1 MRKRIKMKISMIY
14 DTVRWEEKAIFKAAE
29 NKGIELK
36 MIDVKQM
43 DMDFKEPIP
52 EYYGNIT
59 LQRCTSY
66 YRGLHSTAF
75 LEYKK
80 QRVVNDLKTIINAG
94 NKMFTS
100 LALESNG
107 VPTPSTSV
115 STSYETAIKQFS
127 EKFQGKAVLKPVT
140 GSWGRMIALM
150 NDREAAMAIL
160 EDREYMYPIYSIF
173 YMQEYVKRPP
183 RDIRILVIGDRA
195 VGGMYRYQA
204 EGDWRTNAAIGG
216 RAEKCEITN
225 EIEDIAIKAA
235 RSVGNGILG
244 VDIMESE
251 RGYLVHEVN
260 STTEFK
266 STAKVSQAD
275 IPSEI
280 LDYLMEA
287 AR

>member
-1 MRKRIKMKISMIY
+1 MKISMIY

-29 NKGIELK
+29 QKGIELK
-36 MIDVKQM
+36 MIDVKEM
-43 DMDFKEPIP
+43 DMDFDKPVP
-52 EYYGNIT
+52 DYYGNVT

-80 QRVVNDLKTIINAG
+80 QKVVNDLMTIINAG
-94 NKMFTS
+94 NKMLTS
-100 LALESNG
+100 LALVASG
-107 VPTPSTSV
+107 VPSPLTSV
-115 STSYETAIKQFS
+115 STSYEVAMKQFS
-127 EKFQGKAVLKPVT
+127 EKFHGRAVLKPVT

-150 NDREAAMAIL
+150 NDPEAAMAIL
-160 EDREYMYPIYSIF
+160 EDREYMYPLYSIF

-183 RDIRILVIGDRA
+183 RDIRTFVIGERV
-195 VGGMYRYQA
+195 VGGIYRYQP

-216 RAEKCEITN
+216 RAEKCEITP
-225 EIEDIAIKAA
+225 EIQDISIKAA
-235 RSVGNGILG
+235 KSVGKGIFG
-244 VDIMESE
+244 IDIMESE

-266 STAKVSQAD
+266 NTVRVSQVD
-275 IPSEI
+275 IPGEI
-280 LDYLMEA
+280 LNYLVEV

>member
-1 MRKRIKMKISMIY
+1 MKISMIY

-29 NKGIELK
+29 QKGIELK
-36 MIDVKQM
+36 MIDVKEM
-43 DMDFKEPIP
+43 DMDFDKPVP
-52 EYYGNIT
+52 DYYGNVT

-80 QRVVNDLKTIINAG
+80 QKVVNDLMTIINAG
-94 NKMFTS
+94 NKMLTS
-100 LALESNG
+100 LALVASG
-107 VPTPSTSV
+107 VPSPLTSV
-115 STSYETAIKQFS
+115 STSYEVAMKQFS
-127 EKFQGKAVLKPVT
+127 EKFHGRAVLKPVT

-150 NDREAAMAIL
+150 NDPEAAMAIL
-160 EDREYMYPIYSIF
+160 EDREYMYPLYSIF

-183 RDIRILVIGDRA
+183 RDIRTFVIGERV
-195 VGGMYRYQA
+195 VGGIYRYQP

-216 RAEKCEITN
+216 RAEKCEITP
-225 EIEDIAIKAA
+225 EIEDISIKAA
-235 RSVGNGILG
+235 KSVGNGIFG
-244 VDIMESE
+244 IDIMESE

-266 STAKVSQAD
+266 NTVRVSQVD
-275 IPSEI
+275 IPGEI
-280 LDYLMEA
+280 LNYLVEV

>member
-1 MRKRIKMKISMIY
+1 MKISMIY

-29 NKGIELK
+29 QKGIELK
-36 MIDVKQM
+36 MIDVKEM
-43 DMDFKEPIP
+43 DMDFDKPVP
-52 EYYGNIT
+52 DYYGNVT

-80 QRVVNDLKTIINAG
+80 QKVVNDLMTIINAG
-94 NKMFTS
+94 NKMLTS
-100 LALESNG
+100 LALVASG
-107 VPTPSTSV
+107 VPSPLTSV
-115 STSYETAIKQFS
+115 STSYEVAMKQFS
-127 EKFQGKAVLKPVT
+127 EKFHGRAVLKPVT

-150 NDREAAMAIL
+150 NDPEAAMAIL
-160 EDREYMYPIYSIF
+160 EDREYMYPLYSIF

-183 RDIRILVIGDRA
+183 RDIRTFVIGERV
-195 VGGMYRYQA
+195 VGGIYRYQP

-216 RAEKCEITN
+216 RAEKCEITP
-225 EIEDIAIKAA
+225 EIEDISIKAA
-235 RSVGNGILG
+235 KSVGKGIFG
-244 VDIMESE
+244 IDIMESE

-266 STAKVSQAD
+266 NTVRVSQVD
-275 IPSEI
+275 IPGEI
-280 LDYLMEA
+280 LNYLVEV

>member
-1 MRKRIKMKISMIY
+1 MKISMIY

-29 NKGIELK
+29 QKGIELK
-36 MIDVKQM
+36 MIDVKEM
-43 DMDFKEPIP
+43 DMDFDKPVP
-52 EYYGNIT
+52 DYYGNIT

-80 QRVVNDLKTIINAG
+80 QKVVNDLMTIINAG
-94 NKMFTS
+94 NKMLTS
-100 LALESNG
+100 LALVASG
-107 VPTPSTSV
+107 VPSPLTSV
-115 STSYETAIKQFS
+115 STSYEVAMKQFS
-127 EKFQGKAVLKPVT
+127 EKFHGRAVLKPVT

-150 NDREAAMAIL
+150 NDPEAAMAIL
-160 EDREYMYPIYSIF
+160 EDREYMYPLYSIF

-183 RDIRILVIGDRA
+183 RDIRTFVIGDRV
-195 VGGMYRYQA
+195 VGGIYRYQP

-216 RAEKCEITN
+216 RAEKCEITP
-225 EIEDIAIKAA
+225 EIEDISIKAA
-235 RSVGNGILG
+235 KSVGNGIFG
-244 VDIMESE
+244 IDIMESE

-266 STAKVSQAD
+266 NTVRVSQVD
-275 IPSEI
+275 IPGEI
-280 LDYLMEA
+280 LNYLVEV

>member
-1 MRKRIKMKISMIY
+1 MKISMIY

-29 NKGIELK
+29 QKGIELK
-36 MIDVKQM
+36 MIDVKEM
-43 DMDFKEPIP
+43 DMDFDKPVP
-52 EYYGNIT
+52 DYYGNIT

-80 QRVVNDLKTIINAG
+80 QKVVNDLMTIINAG
-94 NKMFTS
+94 NKMLTS
-100 LALESNG
+100 LALVASG
-107 VPTPSTSV
+107 VPSPLTSV
-115 STSYETAIKQFS
+115 STSYEVAMKQFS
-127 EKFQGKAVLKPVT
+127 EKFHGRAVLKPVT

-150 NDREAAMAIL
+150 NDPEAAMAIL
-160 EDREYMYPIYSIF
+160 EDREYMYPLYSIF

-183 RDIRILVIGDRA
+183 RDIRTFVIGERV
-195 VGGMYRYQA
+195 VGGIYRYQP

-216 RAEKCEITN
+216 RAEKCEITP
-225 EIEDIAIKAA
+225 EIEDISIKAA
-235 RSVGNGILG
+235 KSVGIGIFG
-244 VDIMESE
+244 IDIMESE

-266 STAKVSQAD
+266 NTVRVSQVD
-275 IPSEI
+275 IPGEI
-280 LDYLMEA
+280 LNYLVEV